1 MSGVAGRVCVWL
13 LVAGMVGF
21 CPVRG
26 WAAQL
31 SVSGQPGSPGATLV
45 IPVVFSAQS
54 DSISGIQF
62 DLQYENS
69 IMSITATPGGSS
81 QGKSLY
87 YADVAA
93 NRKRFV
99 LTAPNR
105 DLLVDGTVVNL
116 NVSIKAA
123 APAGPY
129 QLTASNVI
137 GTDPSGNPASI
148 NAASGKVT
156 LTGST
161 FQLVNAAS
169 LLAGAVTPGE
179 IISIF
184 GSGLGPSVAQVPSG
198 TATSTNLGG
207 SNLWFDGTPAPLLYA
222 GANQVNAIVP
232 YAVFGKSTTQFE
244 IRNGSQVLGASTFGV
259 AGSAPA
265 IFSVNAS
272 GSGPGAI
279 LNQDG
284 SVNSAS
290 NPAARGSIIALYA
303 TGGGQT
309 TPEGI
314 DGQVTGETLPKPL
327 LPVSVQVGGF
337 DAEVLYGGAAPALVS
352 GALQVNCR
360 IPANVAP
367 GSSVDVILKVGS
379 ASSPTGLTVAVR

>member
-1 MSGVAGRVCVWL
+1 MSEFVEKLRHWFPVACVI
-13 LVAGMVGF
+13 VAAAL
-21 CPVRG
+21 PSY
-26 WAAQL
+26 AAQL
-31 SVSGQPGSPGATLV
+31 SISGQPGSPGSTLV

-62 DLQYENS
+62 DLQYES
-69 IMSITATPGGSS
+69 SVMSITASGGGS
-81 QGKSLY
+81 QGKSMY
-87 YADVAA
+87 FADVAP

-99 LTAPNR
+99 LVGSNR
-105 DLLVDGTVVNL
+105 DPLADGPMMNL
-116 NVSIKAA
+116 NVNVKAA

-129 QLTASNVI
+129 QLTAINVI

-148 NAASGKVT
+148 HVTSGRITVT
-156 LTGST
+156 GTS

-169 LLAGAVTPGE
+169 LLAGAVAPGE
-179 IISIF
+179 IISVF
-184 GSGLGPSVAQVPSG
+184 GANLGPSVAQVPVGSP
-198 TATSTNLGG
+198 TSTNLGG
-207 SNLWFDGTPAPLLYA
+207 ANLSFDGTLAPLLYA

-244 IRNGSQVLGASTFGV
+244 IRNGAQLIGASTFGV
-259 AGSAPA
+259 SGAVPA
-265 IFSVNAS
+265 IFSMNAS

-290 NPAARGSIIALYA
+290 NPADRGSIIVLYA
-303 TGGGQT
+303 TGAGQT

-314 DGQVTGETLPKPL
+314 DGQVTGETLPRPL
-327 LPVSVQVGGF
+327 LPVSVQVGGI
-337 DAEVLYGGAAPALVS
+337 DAEVLYGGAAPGLVS

-360 IPANVAP
+360 IPSAVTP
-367 GSSVDVILKVGS
+367 SSSVQVILRVGS